1 MAWSSMD
8 YVQLGTN
15 PTNKKMLMR
24 SIYDQI
30 DVMICSIH
38 IVSNLTPLCVLFEI
52 ICMECIIFLEQF

>member
-1 MAWSSMD
+1 MIMAWSSMD

-15 PTNKKMLMR
+15 PMNKKMLMR

-38 IVSNLTPLCVLFEI
+38 IVSNLTPLCLI
-52 ICMECIIFLEQF
+52 